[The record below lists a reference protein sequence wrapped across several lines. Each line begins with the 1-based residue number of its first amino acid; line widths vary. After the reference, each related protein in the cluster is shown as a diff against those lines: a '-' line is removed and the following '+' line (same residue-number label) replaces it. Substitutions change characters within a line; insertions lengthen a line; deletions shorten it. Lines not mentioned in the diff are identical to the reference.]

1 MKKNHFMLGFFGI
14 MLSSYAQEK
23 PLFEHVSS
31 RITNVKFNNRIVE
44 NANDNI
50 FIYDNFY
57 AGAGVGLGDVN
68 NDGLLDI
75 YFCGNQVK
83 DKLYLNK
90 GNFVFEDITKQSG
103 IEDVDVGWS
112 SSVSMIDINKDGLLD
127 IFVTKELYDD
137 KPEWRRNKLYI
148 NQGRNKFVEEAQKI
162 GLGDTSRTR
171 GAAFFDYD
179 KDNDLDA
186 FLLHQPP
193 NPGIYSKY
201 RALSDD
207 GRLLDDK
214 YAPRLYENRGG
225 TFHDVSKEA
234 NVLDPGFANAVAVS
248 DLNNDGYPDI
258 VVANDFEAPD
268 KLYLNLGNGTF
279 KNTANDAF
287 KHTSFY
293 SMGVDIADIN
303 NDNLLDIFVVDM
315 VAEDNF
321 RLKANM
327 SGMNP
332 DKFWRIV
339 DKGWN
344 YQYMNNVLQL
354 NNGNSTFSDI
364 AKFSGISNT
373 DWSWSTLIA
382 DFDNDG
388 LKDVMVAN
396 GLYRDIRNT
405 DADTKIKL
413 YIHEKIQKYLQE
425 NSVSDDIKIW
435 DVVSHKELA
444 EIYPSN
450 KLQNKVYKNI
460 GDYQFKDVSSSWG
473 FKHKSFSNGSAYG
486 DLDNDGDLDLVVN
499 NINDQAFVY
508 KNNAENNFLS
518 LRLKSKT
525 NQPVFGTKVT
535 INYEGDHS
543 QFIELT
549 SVRGMYSTSEH
560 RAHFGLNNIETVNE
574 VIVDWAN
581 GAKTILQNVSS
592 NKMLELFMEDGLFNE
607 TESNNSSDILF
618 IDITASSKFQ
628 HKHIENTFDDYKYQ
642 ILLPHKMSEFGP
654 ALAVSDVNNDGLDDV
669 FIGGAAGFSASL
681 YIQSKNGNYTKD
693 VSPLWEEEK
702 QYEDIDAIFVDI
714 NGDNYQDLYVVSGGN
729 EFSINDSN
737 YEDRLYLNNGRGGFS
752 KEALHNMERISGS
765 VVKPM
770 DYDNDGDIDLF
781 IGGRHTPH
789 QYPVPTSSM
798 LLRNDNGQLTNVTNT
813 SAPELKDI
821 GMVTDAIWADYDNDS
836 DYDLILVGEWMPV
849 TVFKN
854 DNGVLSKTPL
864 DGLDNTTG
872 LWFSL
877 DKGDFDNDGDMDFI
891 AGNLG
896 LNYKYKT
903 SEASPFDVYY
913 SDFDKNGNGDLVLG
927 YYEGN
932 KHYPLRGFSCSSQQI
947 PALKKTIKK
956 YDLFASL
963 EIDDVYGKDNL
974 KNALHYKAETFASS
988 YIENLGNNRFKV
1000 SPLPYQTQIS
1010 NINDMLVKD
1019 FNNDDN
1025 LDVLIIGNMYA
1036 SEVETP
1042 RNDAG
1047 TGLLMLGDG
1056 KGGLHPQMSN
1066 QSGLFL
1072 RDDAKKVK
1080 LLNNDEGL
1088 ILVANNNGLVQTIKI
1103 NN

>member
-1 MKKNHFMLGFFGI
+1 MKKRCFLLGCLGVI
-14 MLSSYAQEK
+14 WSSYTQEK
-23 PLFEHVSS
+23 PIFEHVSS
-31 RITNVKFNNRIVE
+31 RITNVKFNNKIVE
-44 NANDNI
+44 NENDNI

-103 IEDVDVGWS
+103 IEDADIGWS
-112 SSVSMIDINKDGLLD
+112 SSVSMVDINSDGLLD

-148 NQGRNKFVEEAQKI
+148 NKGGNKFVEEAQNV
-162 GLGDTSRTR
+162 GLGDTLRTR

-207 GRLLDDK
+207 GRLLDNK

-225 TFHDVSKEA
+225 IFHDVSEEA
-234 NVLDPGFANAVAVS
+234 QILDPGFANAVAVS

-268 KLYLNLGNGTF
+268 RLYLNSRNGTF
-279 KNTANDAF
+279 KNVANDAF

-293 SMGVDIADIN
+293 SMGIDIADIN

-388 LKDVMVAN
+388 LKDVMVSN

-425 NSVSDDIKIW
+425 NAVSDDIKIW

-450 KLQNKVYKNI
+450 KLQNKVYKNV
-460 GDYQFKDVSSSWG
+460 GDYKFQDVSNTWG

-486 DLDNDGDLDLVVN
+486 DLDNDGDLDLVIN

-508 KNNAENNFLS
+508 KNNAVNNFLRVKLGS
-518 LRLKSKT
+518 KS
-525 NQPVFGTKVT
+525 NQPVFGTKIT
-535 INYEGDHS
+535 INTGDNQD
-543 QFIELT
+543 QFIEIT
-549 SVRGMYSTSEH
+549 NVRGMYSTSESM
-560 RAHFGLNNIETVNE
+560 AHFGLNKIKTVEE
-574 VIVDWAN
+574 VTIDWVN
-581 GAKTILQNVSS
+581 GTQTILKDIAA
-592 NKMLELFMEDGLFNE
+592 NKVLEVFMEDGIPNGDRLSMENDFLF
-607 TESNNSSDILF
+607 SDC
-618 IDITASSKFQ
+618 TNTSKLQ
-628 HKHIENTFDDYKYQ
+628 HSHIENTFDDYKYQ

-654 ALAVSDVNNDGLDDV
+654 ALAVADINNDGFDDAFV
-669 FIGGAAGFSASL
+669 GGASGYKAAL
-681 YIQSKNGNYTKD
+681 YIQNEKGDFLESSSD
-693 VSPLWEEEK
+693 LWENEK
-702 QYEDIDAIFVDI
+702 THEDVDALFVDI
-714 NGDNYQDLYVVSGGN
+714 NADGFQDLYVVSGGN
-729 EFSINDSN
+729 EFLVNHQN
-737 YEDRLYLNNGRGGFS
+737 YEDRLYMNDGKGRFY
-752 KEALHNMERISGS
+752 KETIQNMDKISGAM
-765 VVKPM
+765 VKAS
-770 DYDNDGDIDLF
+770 DYDNDGDMDLF
-781 IGGRHTPH
+781 VGGRHTSH
-789 QYPVPTSSM
+789 QYPVPTSST
-798 LLRNDNGQLTNVTNT
+798 LFKNENGQLINVTDEL
-813 SAPELKDI
+813 APELKNI
-821 GMVTDAIWADYDNDS
+821 GMVTDAVWTDIDNDG
-836 DYDLILVGEWMPV
+836 DDDLIMVGEWMAI
-849 TVFKN
+849 TVFEN
-854 DNGVLSKTPL
+854 DNGRLSKAIIN
-864 DGLDNTTG
+864 DFENTTG
-872 LWFSL
+872 WWFSIEM
-877 DKGDFDNDGDMDFI
+877 GDFDNDGDMDFI

-903 SEASPFDVYY
+903 SNEAPFDIYY

-927 YYEGN
+927 YYENN
-932 KHYPLRGFSCSSQQI
+932 KHYPLRGFSCSSQQV
-947 PALKKTIKK
+947 PKLKKTIKK

-963 EIDDVYGKDNL
+963 EIDDVYGKENL
-974 KNALHYKAETFASS
+974 NNALHYQAETFASS
-988 YIENLGNNRFKV
+988 YIENLGNSRFKI
-1000 SPLPYQTQIS
+1000 SPLPHQAQIS
-1010 NINDMLVKD
+1010 NINDILVRD
-1019 FNNDDN
+1019 FNRDGH
-1025 LDVLIIGNMYA
+1025 LDAIIIGNMYA

-1047 TGLLMLGDG
+1047 IGLLMLGDG
-1056 KGGLHPQMSN
+1056 NGKLNPQIGN
-1066 QSGLFL
+1066 KSGLFL
-1072 RDDAKKVK
+1072 GDDAKKIK
-1080 LLNNDEGL
+1080 LLQGKENF
-1088 ILVANNNGLVQTIKI
+1088 ILVANNNGQLQTVKI
-1103 NN
+1103 ND